1 MNIDWYYVDD
11 VGNDT
16 VDVAVANSAG
26 QDNAV
31 ADAVKNPAEQ
41 EGSEERGEENGTAD
55 SNQEQ
60 AKTFIKGDSLME
72 KETMVN
78 VKFVT

>member
-1 MNIDWYYVDD
+1 MQIQTQLNIDWYPIDG

-16 VDVAVANSAG
+16 VDV
-26 QDNAV
+26 AV

-41 EGSEERGEENGTAD
+41 DSSEVRGDENGTAD

-60 AKTFIKGDSLME
+60 AKTFIKGDSLLE
-72 KETMVN
+72 KETIVN
-78 VKFVT
+78 VKFVI

>member
-16 VDVAVANSAG
+16 VDVAVA
-26 QDNAV
+26 
-31 ADAVKNPAEQ
+31 DAVKNPAEQ
-41 EGSEERGEENGTAD
+41 DGSEERGDENGTAD